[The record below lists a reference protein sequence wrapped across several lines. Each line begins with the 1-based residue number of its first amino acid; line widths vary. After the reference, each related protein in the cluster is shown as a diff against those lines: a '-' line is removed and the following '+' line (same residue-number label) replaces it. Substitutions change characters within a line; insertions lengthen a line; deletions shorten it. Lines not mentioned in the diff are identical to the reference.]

1 MDQYFGAPTGK
12 LTDPSGSTMSNGF
25 SDISDRS
32 IEDMAQSSRVQP
44 RQVASGVTRGT
55 QRISN
60 TDGSYMT
67 LGVIPETTELGMAFY
82 NADNTLNRRIT
93 GDNDYFYDTEGNI
106 SILIGYAPGVDEP
119 IVAIMKEGY
128 DAIESIS
135 G

>member
-1 MDQYFGAPTGK
+1 MTDYFGAPSGK
-12 LTDPSGSTMSNGF
+12 LNDPSAAALSNEF
-25 SDISDRS
+25 SNIGDRS
-32 IEDMAQSSRVQP
+32 VEDMAETDRVIP
-44 RQVASGVTRGT
+44 RQVSTGVMRGT

-106 SILIGYAPGVDEP
+106 SILIGYPPSMTEP
-119 IVAIMKEGY
+119 IVAIMKEGF
-128 DAIESIS
+128 DALESIS